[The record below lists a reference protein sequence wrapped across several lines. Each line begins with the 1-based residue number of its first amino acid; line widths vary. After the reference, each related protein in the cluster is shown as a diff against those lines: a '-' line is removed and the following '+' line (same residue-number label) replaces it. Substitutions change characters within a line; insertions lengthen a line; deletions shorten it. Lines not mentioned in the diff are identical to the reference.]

1 MGKRGGELTTRIFN
15 LFFDRIEVWVR
26 EREMMRDRI
35 NEELVKK
42 LEHVE
47 PEKITEPDLR
57 IAVPAIQGLSL
68 SMKNILKRCS

>member
-1 MGKRGGELTTRIFN
+1 MGKRGGELTTRLTSGRAN
-15 LFFDRIEVWVR
+15 KMMR
-26 EREMMRDRI
+26 ERI
-35 NEELVKK
+35 SEELVKK